1 MGTAPR
7 HASPQS
13 SGLEQNIAGLLCWLP
28 LGPVPILASLFF
40 LVAEPYKSNKFIRF
54 HAAQSIFTL
63 VALVALAVGLMIFG
77 SILTLIFPP
86 LILVMLPIWWAF
98 GLASIVLFAYM
109 AFKAYSLE
117 SPKLPYVGEMVTKYV
132 DV

>member
-40 LVAEPYKSNKFIRF
+40 LVAQPYKSNKFIRF

-63 VALVALAVGLMIFG
+63 VGLVAVAVVLMIFG
-77 SILTLIFPP
+77 SIVTLIFPP

-109 AFKAYSLE
+109 AFKAYSME

>member
-1 MGTAPR
+1 VGTAPR

-28 LGPVPILASLFF
+28 LGPIPILASLFF

>member
-28 LGPVPILASLFF
+28 LGPIPILASLFF

>member
-54 HAAQSIFTL
+54 HAAQSIFTFI
-63 VALVALAVGLMIFG
+63 ALVAMAVGLLVFG
-77 SILTLIFPP
+77 GILTLIFPP
-86 LILVMLPIWWAF
+86 LIFVVGMLWWPF
-98 GLASIVLFAYM
+98 ILASIVLFAYM

>member
-28 LGPVPILASLFF
+28 LGPIPILASLFF

-109 AFKAYSLE
+109 AFKAYTLE